1 MRVGDRVALIAS
13 VPSLRLREGIV
24 GTVLYTTIGNLAGV
38 DWPQYGEHRVHCNL
52 LRVISGPS
60 TLNEVQMDYPPAT
73 DLRNNVPDLRSN
85 ASDISHKP

>member
-38 DWPQYGEHRVHCNL
+38 DFGPQYGEHRVHCNL
-52 LRVISGPS
+52 LVLISGPS
-60 TLNEVQMDYPPAT
+60 MDYPPAT
-73 DLRNNVPDLRSN
+73 DLRNAVPDL
-85 ASDISHKP
+85 PPYQP

>member
-1 MRVGDRVALIAS
+1 MRAGDRVALIAS
-13 VPSLRLREGIV
+13 VPSLRLRKDIV

-60 TLNEVQMDYPPAT
+60 MDYPPAT
-73 DLRNNVPDLRSN
+73 DNVSDL
-85 ASDISHKP
+85 PPYQP

>member
-38 DWPQYGEHRVHCNL
+38 DFGPQYGEHRVHCNL
-52 LRVISGPS
+52 LRVISGPL
-60 TLNEVQMDYPPAT
+60 TLNEVQMDYPPTT
-73 DLRNNVPDLRSN
+73 DLP
-85 ASDISHKP
+85 PYQP